1 MSCLFRSL
9 SKFVNL
15 EEDNLRKKIC
25 DFLETNPLLID
36 GTLKTSDITPQEFST
51 YILNM
56 RDCDTWGGGIEIKA
70 FCEIYN
76 YQVNVYIPN
85 GKIISFYPK
94 RLPVRI
100 INITLTGNHFTSN

>member
-25 DFLETNPLLID
+25 DFLETNPELID
-36 GTLKTSDITPQEFST
+36 TVKLSDITPQKFST

-100 INITLTGNHFTSN
+100 INITWTGNHFTSN

>member
-1 MSCLFRSL
+1 MILATCEVCQTSD
-9 SKFVNL
+9 

-85 GKIISFYPK
+85 GKIISFSSDFFLLEK
-94 RLPVRI
+94 L
-100 INITLTGNHFTSN
+100 